1 MGTQATCRS
10 KTGIFAERGAAT
22 GAMPGLAV
30 SQVRRA
36 FGTTGQRT
44 LPCADHDEQ
53 IRRLKRFLSPQ
64 VTRFILS
71 CDEDEL
77 LQCRRREITV
87 VFCDLRGYT
96 AFTETTA
103 PDDVMTF
110 LRMYHRLLGRVITDF
125 NGTIERFTGDGIMV
139 YLDEPPIEAQAE
151 NAVRMALRLREGLA
165 ELCALWRRWGSDLDF
180 GIGIA
185 LGLASVG
192 TVGFEGRYDYAAI
205 GPVTNLGSRLCARAA
220 RGQILINQRVYA
232 AVQGMVDADLAGSL
246 DLHGFHSR
254 VTAYFVRDLKANG
267 SSSDRP

>member
-36 FGTTGQRT
+36 FGTTSQRT

-77 LQCRRREITV
+77 LQCRSREITV

-165 ELCALWRRWGSDLDF
+165 ELCALWRRWGSCFLPAQSPQNRVSD
-180 GIGIA
+180 
-185 LGLASVG
+185 S
-192 TVGFEGRYDYAAI
+192 TQSWEGERQ
-205 GPVTNLGSRLCARAA
+205 NNFLS
-220 RGQILINQRVYA
+220 
-232 AVQGMVDADLAGSL
+232 
-246 DLHGFHSR
+246 
-254 VTAYFVRDLKANG
+254 TAFLT
-267 SSSDRP
+267 PF